1 MILICDYLGKW
12 EVGSTTGKPR
22 MYITEEV
29 QKSEGLPKIK
39 EYHDSYQE
47 IMKSVPL
54 TIYIQEIS
62 YGYNFCIIKY
72 LIETGRMMT
81 PVDVM
86 RDLLRHGINKDHFMA
101 RAELDIGEDEIA
113 LLDTEDGVK
122 QEVWAYLTSSIS
134 EPMAFV
140 NKSSSSGFSRVLVF
154 TVCGVQGVY
163 DRYNLMFAFQ
173 VIRGIFCIPN

>member
-1 MILICDYLGKW
+1 
-12 EVGSTTGKPR
+12 
-22 MYITEEV
+22 
-29 QKSEGLPKIK
+29 
-39 EYHDSYQE
+39 
-47 IMKSVPL
+47 
-54 TIYIQEIS
+54 
-62 YGYNFCIIKY
+62 
-72 LIETGRMMT
+72 MMT

-173 VIRGIFCIPN
+173 VHGIEEIFCKSNYFVFNSIHSNIIFA

>member
-1 MILICDYLGKW
+1 
-12 EVGSTTGKPR
+12 
-22 MYITEEV
+22 
-29 QKSEGLPKIK
+29 
-39 EYHDSYQE
+39 
-47 IMKSVPL
+47 
-54 TIYIQEIS
+54 
-62 YGYNFCIIKY
+62 
-72 LIETGRMMT
+72 MT

-113 LLDTEDGVK
+113 LLDTEDGVE